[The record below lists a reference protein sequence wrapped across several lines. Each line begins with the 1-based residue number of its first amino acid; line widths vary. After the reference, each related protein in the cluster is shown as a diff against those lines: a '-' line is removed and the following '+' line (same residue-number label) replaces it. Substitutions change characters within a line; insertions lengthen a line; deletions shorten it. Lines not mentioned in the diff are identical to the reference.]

1 MTDANPDGLTI
12 DVEAMASDGWSPKER
27 RNVETVAEFIQLL
40 MIDHDFDSV
49 RERFGESPYVQHNH
63 AIPDD
68 IEGLL
73 AYLERLTRRFP
84 DYGYDVR
91 RITADGDTVT
101 FHSHVTMRSRHRGNW
116 RKGLNIIDT
125 WRVVDG
131 QIGDHW
137 DAVQPLDA
145 FMRLYTLLTGG
156 RVRNDNG
163 TF

>member
-1 MTDANPDGLTI
+1 MTGATLNEPRI
-12 DVEAMASDGWSPKER
+12 DVGALASDRWSPEER
-27 RNVETVAEFIQLL
+27 RNVDTVAEFVQLL
-40 MIDHDFDSV
+40 MIDHDFGAV
-49 RERFGESPYVQHNH
+49 RERFGGSPYVQHNH
-63 AIPDD
+63 AIPDH
-68 IEGLL
+68 IEGLV
-73 AYLERLTRRFP
+73 AYVERLTRRFP
-84 DYGYDVR
+84 DYAYDVR
-91 RITADGDTVT
+91 RITVDGDTVT

-145 FMRLYTLLTGG
+145 FMRLYTLITGG